1 MSSKAARLSI
11 ALIGI
16 LLLGLLFLPGESI
29 RASAAQ
35 PQGGNASLTCLS
47 CHEDLYY
54 LHDTGK
60 WYCITEH
67 ADRCT
72 NCHEGQEPALNK
84 EEAHKGMVLHP
95 QKDNGA
101 KCQECHPQDAEAR
114 LATFASLG
122 GYKMITETVSY
133 APAVS
138 VETGFAE
145 TAETSHLSE
154 TWPWVLGGIF
164 AFGFWLI
171 LVLLSPTKP

>member
-1 MSSKAARLSI
+1 MLNKAARLSI

-16 LLLGLLFLPGESI
+16 LLIGLLFLPNESI

-35 PQGGNASLTCLS
+35 PQGGHASFTCLS

-72 NCHEGQEPALNK
+72 NCHDGQEPAPNK

-101 KCQECHPQDAEAR
+101 KCQECHQQDAEAR
-114 LATFASLG
+114 LAQFASLG
-122 GYKMITETVSY
+122 GFKTIHETVSY
-133 APAVS
+133 VPAVS
-138 VETGFAE
+138 VETGLAE
-145 TAETSHLSE
+145 PAGTSRLVE
-154 TWPWVLGGIF
+154 ALPWAIGGIF
-164 AFGFWLI
+164 VFGFWLI
-171 LVLLSPTKP
+171 LVLLSPMKP